1 MFSLGNRT
9 AEQTIFFGAESPDLF
24 FNIAEFLPND
34 NIFIINIPCIYNNK
48 LTYIKL
54 VSALKIMGV
63 YRKGKPPRKEI
74 LKYYIPSI
82 SIEYK

>member
-9 AEQTIFFGAESPDLF
+9 AEQKIVFDAKPPDFF
-24 FNIAEFLPND
+24 FNIAEFLPDN

-54 VSALKIMGV
+54 VSALEIIGV
-63 YRKGKPPRKEI
+63 YRKGKPPRKET
-74 LKYYIPSI
+74 LKYYIPII